1 MVAPLI
7 PLKAAQGA
15 GKALSGDIWS
25 RTTFREVG
33 KGKDKRLVE
42 STVRVNAVTALAGAG
57 AVTILALGGATT
69 LFMVGMKLKP
79 VSKTTY
85 TDYWQYIW
93 PDGTEASASLPISEF
108 SKLKRP
114 ERVTGTVDVWKLYTG
129 GFPNPYT
136 VVPEGTEGAVLTTVT
151 TYDYAVAT
159 FIETKSTTKAGLDI
173 MGRPTLAEGVAG
185 AISDAASIPLDLAG
199 DVFKVAPFA
208 ISASIQDLKDWLH
221 LP

>member
-1 MVAPLI
+1 MVAPI
-7 PLKAAQGA
+7 VAAKAAQGA
-15 GKALSGDIWS
+15 KNALSGDIWT
-25 RTTFREVG
+25 RTTYREVG

-42 STVRVNAVTALAGAG
+42 STVRANAVTALAAAGAAGVLVVGAG
-57 AVTILALGGATT
+57 TT
-69 LFMVGMKLKP
+69 LFLVGMKLRP

-114 ERVTGTVDVWKLYTG
+114 ERVTGTDDVWKLYTG

-173 MGRPTLAEGVAG
+173 LGRPTLAEGVAD
-185 AISDAASIPLDLAG
+185 AISEAASIPLDLAG